1 LTVSSTVLLADSKRA
16 ASLAERLSPSDRSVA
31 WYTSL
36 DELIREQPLSSVSVL
51 VLHSEQQPKGVMLAL
66 LGRMSV
72 EYPGMQKLAVIEGT
86 PPLPIAEYL
95 TACGVALFLTE
106 PKEER
111 LDQLISVL
119 NRMHEQT
126 GWIAGTCQEEA

>member
-1 LTVSSTVLLADSKRA
+1 MSSTVLLADSERA
-16 ASLAERLSPSDRSVA
+16 ASLAARLAPPDRKVA

-36 DELIREQPLSSVSVL
+36 EELIREQPLSSVSVL
-51 VLHSEQQPKGVMLAL
+51 VLHSEQQPKGVMLSL

-72 EYPGMQKLAVIEGT
+72 EYPGMQKLAVMEGT

-106 PKEER
+106 PQEEH

-119 NRMHEQT
+119 NRMREQT
-126 GWIAGTCQEEA
+126 GWIVGSRREEA